1 MSRDFPDW
9 ISPERA
15 AEGKRVFSG
24 TVPLSR
30 MKRLQPLLAA
40 VKGDASFVAA
50 FRRDLDKRVVI
61 DLQVDAA
68 LPLTCQASLE
78 VYDEQVKRRCELV
91 VIEHD
96 NEQAGLPDSYD
107 FVKSE
112 NGRLALAALVEDELL
127 LGLPHVPRKPGLE
140 RVEYSTGGE
149 VRESENSQDENS
161 QHRGKKNPFAVLQDL
176 LEREKQN

>member
-30 MKRLQPLLAA
+30 MKRLLPLLANA
-40 VKGDASFVAA
+40 EGNASFVAA

-68 LPLTCQASLE
+68 LPLICQASLE
-78 VYDEQVKRRCELV
+78 GYEEQLQRRCELA
-91 VIEHD
+91 VIED
-96 NEQAGLPDSYD
+96 DSEQDGAPDSYD
-107 FVKSE
+107 FVKTE

-140 RVEYSTGGE
+140 RVEYSTGGISS
-149 VRESENSQDENS
+149 ESEVSQDK
-161 QHRGKKNPFAVLQDL
+161 GKKNPFAVLQGL
-176 LEREKQN
+176 LEREKQD

>member
-30 MKRLQPLLAA
+30 MKRLLPILAA
-40 VKGDASFVAA
+40 AEGDASFVAA

-68 LPLTCQASLE
+68 LRLTCQASLE
-78 VYDEQVKRRCELV
+78 VYDEQVKRRCELA
-91 VIEHD
+91 VIDHD
-96 NEQAGLPDSYD
+96 SEQAGLPDGYD

-140 RVEYSTGGE
+140 RVEYSTGGTAP
-149 VRESENSQDENS
+149 ESEVSQDK
-161 QHRGKKNPFAVLQDL
+161 GTKNPFAVLRDL
-176 LEREKQN
+176 LEREKLD